1 MVKKSTNIS
10 TKRTITFHINSLSTK
25 KTTTYEVRNPGPGL
39 RQAQKCGRVKYIN
52 GIPTLPL
59 LITGSQPTP
68 LDNWISNPPPLDN
81 DTNPPPLDYWITTH
95 PS

>member
-1 MVKKSTNIS
+1 MVKKSTDIS
-10 TKRTITFHINSLSTK
+10 TKRTIIFHLNSLSIK

-68 LDNWISNPPPLDN
+68 LDNWI
-81 DTNPPPLDYWITTH
+81 ITH